1 MPGVCGE
8 LNLFST
14 GSQMEKEDI
23 SSSNLIPHMA
33 REVPSHSEVIFPCL
47 YSACVPVPSKLLVPV
62 SFCMDLYVKGRGC
75 LVWTTFTS
83 MCFFKHKCSLDTY
96 FTEKR

>member
-1 MPGVCGE
+1 
-8 LNLFST
+8 
-14 GSQMEKEDI
+14 MEKEDI

-33 REVPSHSEVIFPCL
+33 REVPSLSEVIFPCL

-62 SFCMDLYVKGRGC
+62 SFCMDLYVKGRGS

-83 MCFFKHKCSLDTY
+83 MCFFKHKYSLDTY